1 MLRRMKKE
9 QVLLL
14 TARECRENK
23 LPRHSISFLSR
34 GFIRFAGISLSSAG
48 IHSRFAGIYSRLRG
62 YFTLNYMIAYTCV
75 EKRAAIRDSSPLSLL
90 YGNL

>member
-1 MLRRMKKE
+1 MKKE

-34 GFIRFAGISLSSAG
+34 GFIRFAGISLSSAD
-48 IHSRFAGIYSRLRG
+48 IYSRLRG
-62 YFTLNYMIAYTCV
+62 YFTLNYMIAYTRV